1 MAGTGEVAGFAP
13 GARITSPNQAY
24 REDLRELGECRD
36 REAPLLAS
44 ERNFARCGVC
54 RAKRAVAKGAK
65 RGYSAQG
72 MAQVQARLREAVQ
85 VRIEVL
91 GHDDG
96 AGDRETVRRLW
107 AA

>member
-1 MAGTGEVAGFAP
+1 MKNRTPE
-13 GARITSPNQAY
+13 
-24 REDLRELGECRD
+24 
-36 REAPLLAS
+36 
-44 ERNFARCGVC
+44 
-54 RAKRAVAKGAK
+54 
-65 RGYSAQG
+65 G

-96 AGDRETVRRLW
+96 AGDREAIRRLR